1 MSDISE
7 EPVEVEVEITEDV
20 MAENGQNPMVEMVR
34 KVLLASIGV
43 VALTQEEVEKVINK
57 LIERGEIA
65 EKDGRKLIKDL
76 MEKRRKKATE
86 IHGETED
93 EFQKRMEDVLAR
105 MNIASK
111 SDIDSLNRKLTTLS
125 KKLDDLN
132 K

>member
-1 MSDISE
+1 MSDMPE
-7 EPVEVEVEITEDV
+7 ESVEVEVTEEV
-20 MAENGQNPMVEMVR
+20 LAEDGQNPMVEMVR
-34 KVLLASIGV
+34 KVLLASIGA

-65 EKDGRKLIKDL
+65 EKDGRKLVKDL
-76 MEKRRKKATE
+76 MAKRRKKVTE
-86 IHGETED
+86 VQAETED
-93 EFQKRMEDVLAR
+93 EFQQRMEDVLAR

>member
-1 MSDISE
+1 MSDMPEVS
-7 EPVEVEVEITEDV
+7 VEVEVTEDV
-20 MAENGQNPMVEMVR
+20 LAENGPNPMVDMVR
-34 KVLLASIGV
+34 KVLLASIGA
-43 VALTQEEVEKVINK
+43 VALTQEEVEKVVNK

-76 MEKRRKKATE
+76 MERRRKKATE
-86 IHGETED
+86 VQAETED

-111 SDIDSLNRKLTTLS
+111 SDIDSINRKLTTLS

-132 K
+132 Q

>member
-1 MSDISE
+1 MSE
-7 EPVEVEVEITEDV
+7 ESVEVEVTEDV
-20 MAENGQNPMVEMVR
+20 LAENGPNPMIEMVR
-34 KVLLASIGV
+34 KVLLASIGA

-65 EKDGRKLIKDL
+65 EKDGRKLVKEL

-86 IHGETED
+86 VKEESEE
-93 EFQKRMEDVLAR
+93 EFEKRMEEVLAR

-111 SDIDSLNRKLTTLS
+111 SDVDSINRKLTTLS

>member
-1 MSDISE
+1 MSDMPEVS
-7 EPVEVEVEITEDV
+7 VEVEVTEDV
-20 MAENGQNPMVEMVR
+20 LAENGPNPMVDMVR
-34 KVLLASIGV
+34 KVLLASIGA

-76 MEKRRKKATE
+76 MERRRKKATE
-86 IHGETED
+86 VQTETED

-111 SDIDSLNRKLTTLS
+111 SDIDSINRKLTTLS

-132 K
+132 Q

>member
-1 MSDISE
+1 MSDMPEVS
-7 EPVEVEVEITEDV
+7 VEVEVTEDV
-20 MAENGQNPMVEMVR
+20 LAENGPNPMVDMVR
-34 KVLLASIGV
+34 KVLLASIGA
-43 VALTQEEVEKVINK
+43 VALTQEEVEKVVNK

-76 MEKRRKKATE
+76 MERRRKKATE
-86 IHGETED
+86 VQGETED

-111 SDIDSLNRKLTTLS
+111 SDIDSINRKLTTLS

-132 K
+132 Q